1 MTLPQ
6 AVTAMAGHRAQQ
18 IGLATERTEQ
28 GDYWGLFY
36 AVHDPK
42 TTHKLEIIQSLHK
55 GHAASI
61 MKLHESEIIFNGD
74 SYV

>member
-1 MTLPQ
+1 MNLPQ
-6 AVTAMAGHRAQQ
+6 VVTVTSGHRAKQ
-18 IGLATERTEQ
+18 IGLATERAKH
-28 GDYWGLFY
+28 GDYWVRFY

-61 MKLHESEIIFNGD
+61 MKLHESELIFNET
-74 SYV
+74 